1 MTGRPLPAMRPV
13 ARCTQR
19 VQLRISDQFDWANWL
34 AAIGMTGVGGQR
46 DLYFSHSH
54 LALQA
59 AAEGQ
64 GVALASSAYIADDFT
79 SGRLIRPF
87 GDLCVRGAM
96 GSLLCARKLP
106 PIAKRSRHSGIG
118 RLRKRLAESEQ
129 FRR

>member
-1 MTGRPLPAMRPV
+1 MTGRPWPAMRPV

-87 GDLCVRGAM
+87 GDLCVRGAH
-96 GSLLCARKLP
+96 GFFIVCPQAAADREK
-106 PIAKRSRHSGIG
+106 IATFRNWA
-118 RLRKRLAESEQ
+118 LAEAAGGV
-129 FRR
+129 